1 MTAFKKT
8 IFLNFHIQTLYF
20 YMPISEVVCFQ
31 ELPLYN
37 SLLSNMILKYHSVHS
52 KESKIK

>member
-1 MTAFKKT
+1 
-8 IFLNFHIQTLYF
+8 
-20 YMPISEVVCFQ
+20 MPISEVVCFQ
-31 ELPLYN
+31 ELIPLYN

>member
-37 SLLSNMILKYHSVHS
+37 SLLSNTILKYHSVHS